1 MLQVL
6 AVNILG
12 RFLLNND
19 RNIRLVLFSSD
30 LCSSSLSNPPLY
42 AFLLPFLSLRV
53 ISPFQANG
61 KLTTAKERNLPT
73 GSYRLSWLITFSRAI
88 TLQPH
93 QKVTLLTAQAELSI
107 SDHVIFQQ
115 ALLRFPEGFIVLQTF
130 FWVRPHKGPVGRQVC
145 LVSTLRSSE
154 SLCCRVTGLFLQDLP
169 D

>member
-19 RNIRLVLFSSD
+19 RNIRLVLFSSH
-30 LCSSSLSNPPLY
+30 LCSSSPSNPPLY

-93 QKVTLLTAQAELSI
+93 QKVTLLTAHAELSI
-107 SDHVIFQQ
+107 SDDVIFQQ
-115 ALLRFPEGFIVLQTF
+115 ALLRFPEGFIVLQSF
-130 FWVRPHKGPVGRQVC
+130 SGFVPIRALWAD
-145 LVSTLRSSE
+145 RS
-154 SLCCRVTGLFLQDLP
+154 V
-169 D
+169 

>member
-73 GSYRLSWLITFSRAI
+73 GSYRLSWLITFSRA
-88 TLQPH
+88 T
-93 QKVTLLTAQAELSI
+93 
-107 SDHVIFQQ
+107 
-115 ALLRFPEGFIVLQTF
+115 PEGHAAHCSCWALNFRPCYFPAGAAAVSWGFYCVTIF